1 MLARWHTALEARQ
14 KFYAA
19 YSRLLSYQKQ
29 CILTETANAA
39 TYSALLSDVR
49 AAMEEYSSVK
59 YWWQRDLQVYA
70 SDIKFLELIMRA
82 SKHD

>member
-1 MLARWHTALEARQ
+1 MLARWHSSISARQ
-14 KFYAA
+14 SFYAA
-19 YSRLLSYQKQ
+19 YSRLLAYQKQ

-39 TYSALLSDVR
+39 TYSAMLSDVR
-49 AAMEEYSSVK
+49 SAMEEYNNVK

>member
-29 CILTETANAA
+29 CILTETASAA
-39 TYSALLSDVR
+39 TYSALLSDIR
-49 AAMEEYSSVK
+49 AAMEEYDAAK
-59 YWWQRDLQVYA
+59 YWWQRGLRVYA

-82 SKHD
+82 GRDE